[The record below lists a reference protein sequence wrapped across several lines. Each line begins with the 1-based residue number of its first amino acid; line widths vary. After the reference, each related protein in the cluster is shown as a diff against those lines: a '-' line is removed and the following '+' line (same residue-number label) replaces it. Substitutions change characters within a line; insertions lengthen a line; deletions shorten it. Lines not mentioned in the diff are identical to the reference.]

1 MDIDRAAKSSSPT
14 VLRRAAPIRK
24 GRGRKA
30 PVSVRWGIGAVGL
43 LLLAGCAGGPLSG
56 QDGASRPLV
65 ERWTPGPDMVTVTL
79 PPGEPRARAGSIA
92 RMSCPME
99 TSPVLHAVSGQRF
112 VYRCI
117 GVL

>member
-24 GRGRKA
+24 GRGREA

-43 LLLAGCAGGPLSG
+43 LLLAACAGGPSSG
-56 QDGASRPLV
+56 QNGISQPLV
-65 ERWTPGPDMVTVTL
+65 ERWAPGPDMITVTL

-92 RMSCPME
+92 RMSCPIE
-99 TSPVLHAVSGQRF
+99 TAPVLHAVSGRRF

-117 GVL
+117 DTL